1 MTENSRQ
8 IPTFD
13 STLEKPHIVMKME
26 EIVDG
31 TLLWLGSLN
40 IVSRMM
46 AVVAI
51 MLGAVIVGALLAFA
65 MVGVLCLIAN

>member
-1 MTENSRQ
+1 
-8 IPTFD
+8 
-13 STLEKPHIVMKME
+13 MKME

-46 AVVAI
+46 AVVTI
-51 MLGAVIVGALLAFA
+51 MLGAVIVEALLAFV